1 MRYPI
6 SENSRNIRNIKTNY
20 LRDTRRSKNSLL
32 FLPVVLLSLCL
43 SCAVTS
49 KNPLG
54 KLEDSK
60 RDERLLGGWYGIERE
75 RHDTQ
80 EVSYVVFLPLREN
93 RFRVVY
99 IPAESEVMQ
108 FHGFVSRIG
117 DETYLN
123 LASLQLL
130 LGYIG
135 LIDPDSYVLVHYRIN
150 ENGELEISLFS
161 ESFFKQAI
169 EAGSIKGKL
178 KTEKDLWGTDV
189 ELADSTENLIKFIKQ
204 NTKKEYLEEPF
215 IILKKLKK

>member
-1 MRYPI
+1 MKHPI
-6 SENSRNIRNIKTNY
+6 SESGRNIKTNY

-43 SCAVTS
+43 SCAVAS

-60 RDERLLGGWYGIERE
+60 RDERLLGVWYGIEQE
-75 RHDTQ
+75 RNDTQ
-80 EVSYVVFLPLREN
+80 EVSYVVFLPLEEN

-99 IPAESEVMQ
+99 IPAEYEVMQ

-123 LASLQLL
+123 LVSLQLL
-130 LGYIG
+130 LGYTE
-135 LIDPDSYVLVHYRIN
+135 LKDPASYVLVHYRIN

-169 EAGSIKGKL
+169 EAGSIKGEL
-178 KTEKDLWGTDV
+178 KSEKDTWGTDV
-189 ELADSTENLIKFIKQ
+189 ELTDNTENLVKFIEQ
-204 NTKKEYLEEPF
+204 NMKKKYLKKPF